1 MKPKNIYQIENN
13 QQNQVTC
20 LLFYYKSKSSAP
32 IEKIFD
38 LFLRLIRYLHRL
50 EDMYILSVLFSDT
63 EKHSCFFENY
73 SCRKLTLS
81 WKRWTDR
88 QHKRHRLGTL
98 HYVHN
103 KDLGI
108 KLWMGSIVLK
118 YEERKTLDGHF
129 SFPLR
134 ARTLLLNDSTF
145 NLEVLSIIKKWNNQK

>member
-1 MKPKNIYQIENN
+1 MRIIHKIFNIFLRFFLDI
-13 QQNQVTC
+13 C
-20 LLFYYKSKSSAP
+20 LLG
-32 IEKIFD
+32 I
-38 LFLRLIRYLHRL
+38 
-50 EDMYILSVLFSDT
+50 SVFFSVFFSDT
-63 EKHSCFFENY
+63 EKPFCFFKNY

-103 KDLGI
+103 NDLGI

-145 NLEVLSIIKKWNNQK
+145 NLEVLFIIKKWNNQK